1 MVASITFDTTKFT
14 SRLNLLQQSVSKAA
28 GTTALK
34 GLGYTLTK
42 EELPKAVKGQKG
54 KYGGYRD
61 PVSFTQRAFFYSVNK
76 DVLQI
81 RVNDNAPKGNAP
93 AKYLFPVTQ
102 NPGSGERLG
111 QSRSTIL
118 PTKFAGYLRQKGYIS
133 GSTYPS
139 PNLNSPL
146 LKKTPQKNIR
156 PTDYRQVIF
165 GLSRTISASTEKTKK
180 YNAGFARQNIFSIGM
195 EQKGGKVT
203 PGIYRAKTKNSLE
216 MLFKY
221 LPSPPAVPISFA
233 YEDFLRDRAA
243 ALFFKKYKKAIGMR
257 IDRL

>member
-1 MVASITFDTTKFT
+1 MSSSINFDPSKFINK
-14 SRLNLLQQSVSKAA
+14 LNILERSVSK
-28 GTTALK
+28 TALSSALK
-34 GLGYTLTK
+34 SLGYVLTK
-42 EELPKAVKGQKG
+42 EEIPKTISNPSG
-54 KYGGYRD
+54 KYGGYRK
-61 PVSFTQRAFFYSVNK
+61 PVNFTKRAFFYSVNGNELALK
-76 DVLQI
+76 I
-81 RVNDNAPKGNAP
+81 NENAPKGNAP
-93 AKYLFPVTQ
+93 AKYLYPVTQ
-102 NPGSGERLG
+102 NPGSSERKG
-111 QSRSTIL
+111 MSRSTRM
-118 PTKFAGYLRQKGYIS
+118 PTKFAGHLRQKGFIS